1 MVEPTLAEKPT
12 LPTNV
17 HRYGC
22 VKDDIMFEVL
32 DSVLTEAECRALI
45 NRMSPALKSVSGA
58 LSRLHPLGEQRASKT
73 EYCLSVMENKR
84 FADVIW
90 QRLMDSEAFA
100 SIYKYTQREGCGMP
114 LGLAPRLRLLRYE
127 GSDRF
132 DAHYDR
138 IVPDEATGSE
148 SLITVLIYL
157 NDGGG
162 VDFSGGETLY
172 INPENM
178 AESVGVVPRRGRV
191 VLFEHCLYHSGSP
204 LQHIDD
210 SANQRKY
217 VMRTDILVPLVLVCG
232 WMHAPSR
239 GVAKYA
245 NLFQRLGYR
254 TEVVE
259 SHVGHLFMPP
269 AWIHAKSPTV
279 AALESAASI
288 ANNDDTE
295 LVIIPHLISG
305 GGCIS
310 WYCVERHLRQRGVRF
325 FVPAMIFD
333 SSPNSGKGFD
343 VFEGS
348 FDKILDDFTSTTTSP
363 VKRWIARTVLKAGWA
378 AVMLR
383 WSGRFGPDPLQRNFA
398 KLIIADAAIPKLFLY
413 SSNDVIITA
422 PEVEEAI
429 AAAAAGGTP
438 LDQVNFHTS
447 LHVSHYLDYP
457 EVYEQSIVNFLTK
470 YVP

>member
-1 MVEPTLAEKPT
+1 MAASNVNAMAGSMQEEFATMIFKYSASPKDNDLGKLAHEFAALHNMNLKPLKLLNHAIQQSQPTSEFVEHLTHAGWLAARSVLT
-12 LPTNV
+12 C
-17 HRYGC
+17 RQ
-22 VKDDIMFEVL
+22 DIMFEVL

-178 AESVGVVPRRGRV
+178 AESVGVVPQRGRV

-217 VMRTDILVPLVLVCG
+217 VMRTDILF
-232 WMHAPSR
+232 R
-239 GVAKYA
+239 IQAK
-245 NLFQRLGYR
+245 N
-254 TEVVE
+254 
-259 SHVGHLFMPP
+259 H
-269 AWIHAKSPTV
+269 
-279 AALESAASI
+279 
-288 ANNDDTE
+288 
-295 LVIIPHLISG
+295 
-305 GGCIS
+305 
-310 WYCVERHLRQRGVRF
+310 
-325 FVPAMIFD
+325 
-333 SSPNSGKGFD
+333 
-343 VFEGS
+343 
-348 FDKILDDFTSTTTSP
+348 DK
-363 VKRWIARTVLKAGWA
+363 
-378 AVMLR
+378 
-383 WSGRFGPDPLQRNFA
+383 
-398 KLIIADAAIPKLFLY
+398 Y
-413 SSNDVIITA
+413 
-422 PEVEEAI
+422 
-429 AAAAAGGTP
+429 
-438 LDQVNFHTS
+438 
-447 LHVSHYLDYP
+447 
-457 EVYEQSIVNFLTK
+457 
-470 YVP
+470 